1 MPLLEDRLL
10 VDRKFL
16 QQVIG
21 AVASFH
27 ALQHHGGDVH
37 DRKHFFRA
45 NRFAVQ
51 LEAEVAHLEAVA
63 QLALALQLQG
73 GEDFLGLHQ
82 PELHQRLARPHLFL
96 DHAFQQPL
104 VLFGVYAA
112 FVEQDAAQRLFLR
125 AVQKKS
131 RIGSLPASLR
141 SLPPAPSLEALRGLE
156 GAAARDCFR
165 LLMAAVPDAWRSAE
179 RTYHPPQDPAN
190 ALLSLGYSLATSMVQ
205 GLLTAE
211 GLDPLLGML
220 HQPHHGMPALAADL
234 VEPFRGPLAEA
245 WFLRLVRSG
254 DLRPEHFQPT
264 DEGWRLADPGRLKEC
279 VRLFA
284 QAWTSQL
291 AGCGF
296 QGATQAREAMLRFV
310 RSVRLAF
317 SARNPEAIL
326 LPDQTV

>member
-1 MPLLEDRLL
+1 M
-10 VDRKFL
+10 
-16 QQVIG
+16 
-21 AVASFH
+21 
-27 ALQHHGGDVH
+27 ALQDVFVEAYRAELRSDGGS
-37 DRKHFFRA
+37 FRVVRDGA
-45 NRFAVQ
+45 SLGEVPEGLVRSVWLLAGVGLSRRAVDCLAATRTPCAFLNESGRMVACLHYPGGPN
-51 LEAEVAHLEAVA
+51 LEARLGQIEAF
-63 QLALALQLQG
+63 G
-73 GEDFLGLHQ
+73 D
-82 PELHQRLARPHLFL
+82 PELRLAFARRI
-96 DHAFQQPL
+96 
-104 VLFGVYAA
+104 
-112 FVEQDAAQRLFLR
+112 VEAKLAAQRLFLR
-125 AVQKKS
+125 SVQKKS